1 MAYIVVLYKLGV
13 GSTVPSGAISINFE
27 IVTVFALTNSS
38 TLSIGAPN
46 FSKNAEGSIVA
57 TNLSREFVTD
67 NFRSSAIATG
77 PITPAVL
84 YAVNNL
90 P

>member
-1 MAYIVVLYKLGV
+1 MLYKLGV
-13 GSTVPSGAISINFE
+13 GSTVPSGAISISFE

-46 FSKNAEGSIVA
+46 LSKKAAGSIVA
-57 TNLSREFVTD
+57 TNLSKELVTD
-67 NFRSSAIATG
+67 SLRNSAIATG

-84 YAVNNL
+84 HAVNNL